1 MTQYVLI
8 IAEKKKKR
16 GGNNEERE
24 EIPIEIDYKDTQS
37 DSELIIAKVRSTR
50 NVSRGATTLNQ

>member
-8 IAEKKKKR
+8 IEKEQEEEKKQQR
-16 GGNNEERE
+16 ERI